1 MIVLGLA
8 PSATVNSGRT
18 GFPDAVR
25 RGKMYTSAACAALGI
40 GSVLAFAV
48 HYWPRE
54 LDLSIPKSVQIIS
67 QTEEQVR
74 VSVPGRALVGE
85 LSQFDDG
92 LFAYL
97 MFDYYR
103 ERGLLRDSQLMLVSR
118 EEGAS
123 PVFRIFVH
131 LPSDLIAGVTRLA
144 ELKADGLTSDIQCK
158 WITHSELVR
167 YQRQTL
173 LVLESY
179 EQPATHDPQKR
190 VESLPPAVY
199 PIQVSNRCQNSHGR

>member
-8 PSATVNSGRT
+8 PSATVNSSRT

-25 RGKMYTSAACAALGI
+25 RGKMYTPAAGAALGI

-85 LSQFDDG
+85 LSQFDDR

-103 ERGLLRDSQLMLVSR
+103 ERRLLRDSQLMLVSR
-118 EEGAS
+118 EE
-123 PVFRIFVH
+123 
-131 LPSDLIAGVTRLA
+131 
-144 ELKADGLTSDIQCK
+144 
-158 WITHSELVR
+158 
-167 YQRQTL
+167 
-173 LVLESY
+173 
-179 EQPATHDPQKR
+179 
-190 VESLPPAVY
+190 
-199 PIQVSNRCQNSHGR
+199 